1 MAPTTIYITGFR
13 QHAGKT
19 VTSLGIIS
27 LLRKIMDPSRI
38 GYIKPVGQ
46 ELVGLPDGTF
56 VDKDAEIMRMFSG
69 IPDLDLRTVS
79 PVQLGSGFTQ
89 QFLKSGDQLK
99 ETRKLEDA
107 ILSCL
112 DRLSQKEVVIAE
124 GTGHPGVG
132 GIVGLSNADVAN
144 IMNAGMIYL
153 SGGGLGKA
161 LDMLEVD
168 LSYFLY
174 KKSRVRGIIFNKVI
188 PEKAESMRRLVTE
201 DLINSKYG
209 AFGGRLRILGFLPEI
224 GDLGKPSMRAI
235 AEKYRDAE
243 PLGRIHSEAWESPCG
258 STRIISMDA
267 DVFKIDDYVRQRDV
281 VILAASS
288 RRRSR
293 MILNAYTR
301 PGNRLLI
308 GGLVLTCGKTDVLDS
323 GIRKEILEAGL
334 PTVLVKDDTA
344 AAEQKIL
351 DIYENTK
358 LQVYDIRKIRE
369 IEDLFAEHFPL
380 DVFLEVFGIGKGKAA
395 AGS

>member
-1 MAPTTIYITGFR
+1 MPPKVIYITGFR

-38 GYIKPVGQ
+38 GYIKPVGH
-46 ELVGLPDGTF
+46 ELVELPDGTL
-56 VDKDAEIMRMFSG
+56 VDKDADIMRMFSG
-69 IPDLDLRTVS
+69 IPDLDPRAIS
-79 PVQLGSGFTQ
+79 PVKLGSGFTQ
-89 QFLKSGDQLK
+89 EFLRAEDQLR

-112 DRLSQKEVVIAE
+112 EGLSHKEVVIAE

-144 IMNAGMIYL
+144 LMNAGMIYL

-188 PEKAESMRRLVTE
+188 PKKMGSMRQLVTE
-201 DLINSKYG
+201 DLMNSKYG

-224 GDLGKPSMRAI
+224 DDLGKPSMRAI
-235 AEKYRDAE
+235 AEKYSGAE
-243 PLGRIHSEAWESPCG
+243 ALGRTHSEAWETPCL

-267 DVFKIDDYVRQRDV
+267 DAFKLEDYVRPRDV

-293 MILNAYTR
+293 KILDAYVRTD
-301 PGNRLLI
+301 NRIQI
-308 GGLVLTCGKTDVLDS
+308 GGLVLTCGKTDLLDAE
-323 GIRKEILEAGL
+323 IRKDILTIGL
-334 PTVLVKDDTA
+334 PTLLVKDDTA
-344 AAEQKIL
+344 STEQKIL
-351 DIYENTK
+351 EIYENTK
-358 LQVYDIRKIRE
+358 LQTYDIRKIKE
-369 IEDLFAEHFPL
+369 IEDLFAEHFPM
-380 DVFLEVFGIGKGKAA
+380 DKFLETFEIGEINRP
-395 AGS
+395 